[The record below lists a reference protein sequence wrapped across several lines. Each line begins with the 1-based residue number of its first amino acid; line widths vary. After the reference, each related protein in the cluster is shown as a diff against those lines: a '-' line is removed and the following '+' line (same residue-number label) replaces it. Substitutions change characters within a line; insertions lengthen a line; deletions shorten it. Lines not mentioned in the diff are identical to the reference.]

1 MGKTRQTETMVPL
14 RPAALRFLGVLL
26 LAQQSI
32 ANHGIGVLYSTTMQN
47 GAPTTSDSLSDKETP
62 RDDTTGTSQIVF
74 AFLLA
79 GASAVFNGSFAA
91 LQKMDSVAKCDL
103 DPVLFMLYNCAGVF
117 LSSWLA
123 IPFLPALSQL
133 PEASIFHAGN
143 DVWEFTPLGLA
154 AGSLYVLAIFFSFS
168 AVPRVGV
175 SIGQGTWGGCAIL
188 VSFLWGVTALR
199 NTVNSPGI
207 AVVALLLLLGGIV
220 GIALCESVASR
231 LRVFLGDVSSGKRG
245 EHVNLLSAASNP
257 LSASAGAQ
265 EPRTKGVDAA
275 PLAQSYDPVLPEH
288 RRANSVGSYASGN
301 SAACSPSEAVP
312 PSDISE
318 EASEAR
324 FVIGMGCSIAV
335 GLFGGSILV
344 PMSFVESQYSGLAF
358 LPSFGIGAGSTSAL
372 FAVVYYVAWERKLPL
387 FHVRNTFIPGLM
399 SGLMWN
405 AGNVC
410 SIFSI
415 KGIGYGTAYPIL
427 QCALFFGGLWGI
439 FVFREV
445 KDRGAIAVF
454 FASALVLFGG
464 AVVLSFNTK
473 PPSN

>member
-1 MGKTRQTETMVPL
+1 MGKQTETMIVPL

-103 DPVLFMLYNCAGVF
+103 DPVLFMLAN
-117 LSSWLA
+117 
-123 IPFLPALSQL
+123 
-133 PEASIFHAGN
+133 
-143 DVWEFTPLGLA
+143 
-154 AGSLYVLAIFFSFS
+154 FFSFS

-288 RRANSVGSYASGN
+288 RRANSVG
-301 SAACSPSEAVP
+301 
-312 PSDISE
+312 
-318 EASEAR
+318 
-324 FVIGMGCSIAV
+324 
-335 GLFGGSILV
+335 
-344 PMSFVESQYSGLAF
+344 
-358 LPSFGIGAGSTSAL
+358 
-372 FAVVYYVAWERKLPL
+372 
-387 FHVRNTFIPGLM
+387 
-399 SGLMWN
+399 
-405 AGNVC
+405 
-410 SIFSI
+410 
-415 KGIGYGTAYPIL
+415 
-427 QCALFFGGLWGI
+427 
-439 FVFREV
+439 
-445 KDRGAIAVF
+445 
-454 FASALVLFGG
+454 
-464 AVVLSFNTK
+464 
-473 PPSN
+473 